1 MKSLLIIALLIAFA
15 SCAAEVEWTNSK
27 HNNKGAN
34 WPIFF
39 GIIGTIVTLE
49 VLGFASEMCYKKGL
63 TNHIKIQDLAH
74 TDGTENHF

>member
-1 MKSLLIIALLIAFA
+1 MKSLLIITLLIAFA
-15 SCAAEVEWTNSK
+15 SCAAELEWTNSK

-63 TNHIKIQDLAH
+63 TNHIKIQDLEQ
-74 TDGTENHF
+74 TEGHDTHF